1 MSSEPRLSTLC
12 LRRSPKRFTVVFV
25 WEEKCGCVRRIR
37 SRARSRGNGMCGICG
52 VWGGGG
58 REAVGA
64 MVGAMYHRGP
74 DDSGALDDR
83 RAALG
88 MTRLAIIDT
97 SSGGHQPMLSEDG
110 QMAVV
115 YNGQLYNFRDD
126 WPL

>member
-1 MSSEPRLSTLC
+1 
-12 LRRSPKRFTVVFV
+12 
-25 WEEKCGCVRRIR
+25 
-37 SRARSRGNGMCGICG
+37 MCGICG

-64 MVGAMYHRGP
+64 MVGAMHHRGP
-74 DDSGALDDR
+74 DDSGAFDDR

-110 QMAVV
+110 HIAVV
-115 YNGQLYNFRDD
+115 YNGELYNFRDERR
-126 WPL
+126 LLEARGYAFRRRAR